1 MTFFDEAYKGTP
13 PWDIG
18 RPQPVFVQLVETGV
32 LREGPVLDVGCGTGE
47 HVLFLVAKGFEAV
60 GIDAAPKAIE
70 KAKRKAKERKV
81 KATFLVHGASE
92 LAALNRTFAV
102 VVDSG
107 LFHVFGNRERIR
119 FRNQL
124 HAVLRPGGTYF
135 MMCFS
140 EKEPA
145 DWDGPRRVTKE
156 EIRATFATPKFR
168 IRSIA
173 EAKFA
178 TNMHDNGGYAYLAT
192 IERLQGKKDLSPPL
206 IV

>member
-1 MTFFDEAYKGTP
+1 MSFFDQAYEVTP

-18 RPQPVFVQLVETGV
+18 RPQPEFVRLWEKG
-32 LREGPVLDVGCGTGE
+32 LIKGGPLLDVGCGTGE
-47 HVLFLVAKGFEAV
+47 HALFFAAKGLDVV
-60 GIDAAPKAIE
+60 GVDSAAKAIE

-81 KATFLVHGASE
+81 KATFLVHDAFD

-107 LFHVFGNRERIR
+107 MFHVFGNRERIR

-124 HAVLRPGGTYF
+124 HQVVRPGGTYF

-156 EIRATFATPKFR
+156 EIRATFAPPKFR
-168 IRSIA
+168 IRSIQ
-173 EAKFA
+173 EARFE
-178 TNMHDNGGYAYLAT
+178 THRHEDGGYAYLVT
-192 IERLQGKKDLSPPL
+192 IVR
-206 IV
+206 I

>member
-1 MTFFDEAYKGTP
+1 MSFFDEAYEGTP

-18 RPQPVFVQLVETGV
+18 RPQPVFVQLVEGGMI
-32 LREGPVLDVGCGTGE
+32 REGPILDVGCGTGE
-47 HVLFLVAKGFEAV
+47 HVLFFAAKGFEAV

-70 KAKRKAKERKV
+70 KAKRKAKERKL
-81 KATFLVHGASE
+81 KATFLVHDAFE
-92 LAALNRTFAV
+92 LVALDRTFLTV
-102 VVDSG
+102 IDNG

-124 HAVLRPGGTYF
+124 HQVMRPGGAYF

-156 EIRATFATPKFR
+156 EIRATFAPPKFR
-168 IRSIA
+168 VRSIEDA
-173 EAKFA
+173 RFE
-178 TNMHDNGGYAYLAT
+178 THRHEEGGYAYLAV
-192 IERLQGKKDLSPPL
+192 IDRPGEKS
-206 IV
+206 